1 MNVVKPI
8 KKIEDIQNIKKY
20 LAKSQKMYCF
30 LVLE

>member
-20 LAKSQKMYCF
+20 LAKSQKCTAF
-30 LVLE
+30 